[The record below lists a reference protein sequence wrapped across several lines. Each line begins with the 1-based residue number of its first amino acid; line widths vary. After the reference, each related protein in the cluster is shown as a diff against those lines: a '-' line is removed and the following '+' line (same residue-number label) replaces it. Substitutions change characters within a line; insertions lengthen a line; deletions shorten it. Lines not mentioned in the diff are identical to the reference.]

1 MIAPMQN
8 PEFAAFARRDGRFAW
23 LVVGSW
29 LALGAAAIAQ
39 PAPATPPAG
48 GPGGAAVVGK
58 IAPSAQALSAA
69 GDTGWD
75 ARARAFGGFEWVT
88 RPSRDAIMGFT
99 VPMEVQEIAVVGG
112 QRVKK
117 GDLLIKGRDGEALAT
132 LEVQRVRAKNVSVI
146 ANAEAAL
153 ELADLRFRDGE
164 RAFKENALT
173 PAEFDERRVQVK
185 SSTAALN
192 NAKAQVDEETKRV
205 KQLEEQLARYR
216 LDAPF
221 DGVVEIVACEVGQ
234 AVEQAQA
241 VVRVVNTDPMW
252 IDVPAPTEETLAMNL
267 KQGDKAWVL
276 LDVPSTPERGV
287 LEAKVLDVSRVAD
300 ASGSRRVRV
309 EVPNP
314 QQWPAGTRARVRFT
328 SPEST
333 PAGGAAAA
341 PR

>member
-1 MIAPMQN
+1 MIRPMQN
-8 PEFAAFARRDGRFAW
+8 PKVAALARREARFAW
-23 LVVGSW
+23 LAVGSW
-29 LALGAAAIAQ
+29 LVLGAAAVAQ
-39 PAPATPPAG
+39 PPGETGAAPAGAPVPPAIAT
-48 GPGGAAVVGK
+48 PGAN
-58 IAPSAQALSAA
+58 
-69 GDTGWD
+69 WD

-112 QRVKK
+112 QQVKK
-117 GDLLIKGRDGEALAT
+117 GDLLIRGRDGDAKAT
-132 LEVQRVRAKNVSVI
+132 LEVQRVRANNTSVI

-153 ELADLRFRDGE
+153 ELAELRFKDGE

-192 NAKAQVDEETKRV
+192 NAKAQVEEEVKRV
-205 KQLEEQLARYR
+205 TQLEEQLARYR
-216 LDAPF
+216 LEAPF

-241 VVRVVNTDPMW
+241 VVRVVNVNPMW
-252 IDVPAPTEETLAMNL
+252 IDVPAPVEETLALNL

-276 LDVPSTPERGV
+276 LDVPADAAQALV
-287 LEAKVLDVSRVAD
+287 EAKVLDVGRVAD

-314 QQWPAGTRARVRFT
+314 RQWPAGTRARVRFS
-328 SPEST
+328 SPPEGWNTT
-333 PAGGAAAA
+333 PATAARSAE
-341 PR
+341 R